1 MTAPDQALAAL
12 ESSMD
17 DVETMIRNSRRAL
30 AGGDLMDMTPIGEQ
44 VADLCVQVR
53 DLMPHL
59 DDPNAVRKRLEKMV
73 ADLNLLEADIRNGAG
88 LPADDDDHEE
98 QGKD

>member
-30 AGGDLMDMTPIGEQ
+30 AGGDLMDNDKVLGALGRLPSCNVFGAEGSLVGATGVPKS
-44 VADLCVQVR
+44 
-53 DLMPHL
+53 
-59 DDPNAVRKRLEKMV
+59 NA
-73 ADLNLLEADIRNGAG
+73 GPG
-88 LPADDDDHEE
+88 PS
-98 QGKD
+98 